1 MVERRKKTKPRRW
14 LKFVYLFIG
23 FVIGFVIFFG
33 VRSPFR
39 NEIVREVV
47 GRNTLGNT
55 CILLVGQDGIQPLRS
70 DTIIL
75 ACINADQGE
84 VLLFSIPR
92 DSRLN
97 IPDQGF
103 DKVNHAYARGGIK
116 LLKETLEKSLGIS
129 IPYFA
134 EVGYEGFEE
143 VIDLLGGVE
152 IEVEEALS
160 YTDRA
165 QGLVIDIPAGKQVLD
180 GEKALQY
187 VRYRNDKLGDIGRI
201 QRQQK
206 FIQAILKEVSDLSNI
221 TKAGEILNR
230 VSQALVTNMEV
241 ESMIQLAVWFDSLEE
256 QSVEFAVMPGEP
268 VYIDGV
274 SYWEPNLDETR
285 ELIHTFFSGRD
296 EVEN

>member
-1 MVERRKKTKPRRW
+1 MAERRKKKKTKRW
-14 LKFVYLFIG
+14 LKFLYLFIG
-23 FVIGFVIFFG
+23 FILGFVIFFG
-33 VRSPFR
+33 TRSPFR
-39 NEIVREVV
+39 DTIVREVV

-75 ACINADQGE
+75 ACVNADRGE

-97 IPDQGF
+97 VPGYGF
-103 DKVNHAYARGGIK
+103 DKVNHAYARGGIS

-129 IPYFA
+129 IPYFV
-134 EVGYEGFEE
+134 EVGYDGFEE

-152 IEVEEALS
+152 IEVEEDLR

-187 VRYRNDKLGDIGRI
+187 VRYRNNKLGDIGRI

-206 FIQAILKEVSDLSNI
+206 FIQAIVDEVSDLSNI
-221 TKAGEILNR
+221 TKAKEILSSIN
-230 VSQALVTNMEV
+230 QALVTNMNIEDMV
-241 ESMIQLAVWFDSLEE
+241 RFLIWFDGLEE
-256 QSVEFAVMPGEP
+256 KSVEFGLMPGESA
-268 VYIDGV
+268 YIEGV
-274 SYWEPNLDETR
+274 SYWEPDLDEAR
-285 ELIHTFFSGRD
+285 ELIHTFFFGRD